1 MTGRTI
7 SEFITELYNNPE
19 MEFIYHNNR
28 YMISGYVS
36 SSSDIYTLELWNITT
51 NSFVFKCSDN
61 LREKCIEQ
69 FEDSKL
75 FDNRTIY
82 EAEAEINVQYG

>member
-19 MEFIYHNNR
+19 MEFIYHSNR
-28 YMISGYVS
+28 YMISGYIS
-36 SSSDIYTLELWNITT
+36 PSGGIYTLELWNITT
-51 NSFVFKCSDN
+51 NSLLFKCSDK
-61 LREKCIEQ
+61 LRENCVEQ
-69 FEDSKL
+69 FENSML

-82 EAEAEINVQYG
+82 EAEDEINVQYG